1 MNICPE
7 HIVHYMHEYLDGDI
21 SREHE
26 LELKSHLTSCTSC
39 QQHMHELNKVVAFV
53 QSASHISAPND
64 FVKGVTGRLPKETSR
79 SGVKRWLYRHPML
92 TAAALFMI
100 LMSASLFTSFNE
112 DQQFAFT
119 KQPNIVVDGH
129 TVIVPEG
136 ETVVGDLEVK
146 NGDLQIDGVV
156 DGDVTIING
165 TIINGSEYMAS
176 TANVTGEIEEIN
188 QAFDWLWYKMKD
200 MAKEVTSFFKNDAKD
215 N

>member
-1 MNICPE
+1 MNICPD
-7 HIVHYMHEYLDGDI
+7 HLVHYMHEYLDGDI

-26 LELKSHLTSCTSC
+26 LELKAHLTSCTSC
-39 QQHMHELNKVVAFV
+39 QQHMHELSKVVAFI

-64 FVKGVTGRLPKETSR
+64 FVKGVTGRLPKEASR
-79 SGVKRWLYRHPML
+79 AGMKRWFRRHPML

-119 KQPNIVVDGH
+119 KQPNIIVDGQ
-129 TVIVPEG
+129 TVIVPKG
-136 ETVVGDLEVK
+136 EIVKGDLEVK

-165 TIINGSEYMAS
+165 SKYMAS
-176 TANVTGEIEEIN
+176 TANVTGEIKEIN

-200 MAKEVTSFFKNDAKD
+200 MAKEVTSFFKNDDKD

>member
-1 MNICPE
+1 MSMCPD
-7 HIVHYMHEYLDGDI
+7 HIVHYMHEYLDGEI

-26 LELKSHLTSCTSC
+26 LELKAHLTDCTSC
-39 QQHMHELNKVVAFV
+39 QQHMHELSKVVAFV
-53 QSASHISAPND
+53 QSASHISAPD
-64 FVKGVTGRLPKETSR
+64 HFVENVTARLPKERSR
-79 SGVKRWLYRHPML
+79 AGVKRWFHSHPLL

-112 DQQFAFT
+112 DQQFSFT

-136 ETVVGDLEVK
+136 ETVKGNIVVK
-146 NGDLQIDGVV
+146 NGDIQIDGVV
-156 DGDVTIING
+156 DGNVTIING
-165 TIINGSEYMAS
+165 TIINGSQYMAS
-176 TANVTGEIEEIN
+176 TANVTGEIQEID

-200 MAKEVTSFFKNDAKD
+200 LSKDVMSLFNKD